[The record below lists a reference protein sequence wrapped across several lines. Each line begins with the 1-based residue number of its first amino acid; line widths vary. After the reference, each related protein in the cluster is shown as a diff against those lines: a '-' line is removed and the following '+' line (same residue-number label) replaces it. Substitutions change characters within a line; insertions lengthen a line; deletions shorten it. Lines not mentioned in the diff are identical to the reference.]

1 MAMKDLE
8 AATITN
14 TTPSNLT
21 IVDSMRDR
29 LRLFQVYNGYRS
41 FVSLVLIAIWLNPD
55 TREFVGK
62 LDQDRYLLGCGL
74 MLASSVLFYGRL
86 GRLTRRNDT
95 GIFGLMLADIVAI
108 TLIADASGGMLSG
121 FYVLYM
127 ITVAAAA
134 MLLKVRILATL
145 IAALTVLA
153 LLIDTLWLVSR
164 GAADLSLMLPAGML
178 GSLLFAASL
187 LVQMLARRL
196 ETAEAKIDEAEA
208 QVALLQQLNQQII
221 LHMETG
227 ILLVAENRQITP
239 INAAAQRLLNI
250 AGPNAH
256 YLANI
261 SPELAV
267 QFEQWREVKSHRP
280 SPFQIKRD
288 APALIAH
295 FADLDERFERK
306 ALVFI
311 DDYTPVTQF
320 AQSLKLNSLSKLT
333 ASIAHEIRNP
343 LAAIS
348 HATQLLNENEA
359 LGEGDQNLCRIVLS
373 NSQRVNEIIES
384 VMEVSRRQPPKFQSL
399 DIASWLQSFIIRYYD
414 QTMVDCKVAL
424 SAIGDKAIMVSVDPE
439 NLTRILTNLLD
450 NALRH
455 SQEKVAAAIAR
466 IDIEP
471 DTKAVQCHI
480 DVIDFGYGVPETNLT
495 RLFEPFFTTS
505 NRGSGLGLYLCKEL
519 CEINGAGLV
528 YRRSGDDESC
538 FRVSLKMESFR
549 S

>member
-1 MAMKDLE
+1 MTELD
-8 AATITN
+8 AATKISPA
-14 TTPSNLT
+14 PSSVS
-21 IVDSMRDR
+21 IVNSMRTR
-29 LRLFQVYNGYRS
+29 LRLFQIYNGYRG
-41 FVSLVLIAIWLNPD
+41 FVSLVLIAVWLSPD
-55 TREFVGK
+55 TRELVGK
-62 LDQDRYLLGCGL
+62 LDQDRYLIGCGL

-86 GRLTRRNDT
+86 GRLIRGNDT
-95 GIFGLMLADIVAI
+95 GIFGVMLADIVAT

-134 MLLKVRILATL
+134 VLLNIRILATL
-145 IAALTVLA
+145 IAALAVLA

-164 GAADLSLMLPAGML
+164 GAADISLMLPAGML
-178 GSLLFAASL
+178 GSLLFAVSL
-187 LVQMLARRL
+187 LLQMLARRL

-239 INAAAQRLLNI
+239 INAAAQRLVTM
-250 AGPNAH
+250 AGPDSL

-261 SPELAV
+261 SPELAA
-267 QFEQWREVKSHRP
+267 QFEQWCDVKSHRP

-288 APALIAH
+288 APALIAN
-295 FADLDERFERK
+295 FADLDEHFERK

-348 HATQLLNENEA
+348 HATQLLNENDA
-359 LGEGDQNLCRIVLS
+359 LGEGDQNLCRIVLN

-384 VMEVSRRQPPKFQSL
+384 VMEVSRRQPPKFQSI
-399 DIASWLQSFIIRYYD
+399 DVAAWLRNFINRYYD
-414 QTMVDCKVAL
+414 QTTVDSEITL
-424 SAIGDKAIMVSVDPE
+424 SGLTSQAIMVSVDPE

-455 SQEKVAAAIAR
+455 SQEKTSAARVR
-466 IDIEP
+466 IDLEP
-471 DTKAVQCHI
+471 DVRTAQCHI
-480 DVIDFGYGVPETNLT
+480 DVVDFGYGVPETNLT

-505 NRGSGLGLYLCKEL
+505 NTGSGLGLYLCKEL
-519 CEINGAGLV
+519 CEINGAGLL
-528 YRRSGDDESC
+528 YRRTDDDESC
-538 FRVSLKMESFR
+538 FRVSLKMESIR

>member
-1 MAMKDLE
+1 MTELE
-8 AATITN
+8 PATKISPA
-14 TTPSNLT
+14 PSNLS
-21 IVDSMRDR
+21 IVNSMRAR
-29 LRLFQVYNGYRS
+29 LRLFQVYNGYRT
-41 FVSLVLIAIWLNPD
+41 FVSLVLIAVWLSPD

-62 LDQDRYLLGCGL
+62 LDQDRYLFGCGL

-86 GRLTRRNDT
+86 GRLIRGNDT
-95 GIFGLMLADIVAI
+95 GIFGVMLADIVAT

-134 MLLKVRILATL
+134 VLLNVRILATL
-145 IAALTVLA
+145 IAALAVLA

-164 GAADLSLMLPAGML
+164 GAADISLMLPAGML
-178 GSLLFAASL
+178 GSLLFAVSL
-187 LVQMLARRL
+187 LLQILARRL

-239 INAAAQRLLNI
+239 INAAAQRLVNM
-250 AGPNAH
+250 AGPDAN

-261 SPELAV
+261 SPELAA
-267 QFEQWREVKSHRP
+267 QFEQWREAKSHRP

-288 APALIAH
+288 APVLIAN
-295 FADLDERFERK
+295 FADLDEQFERK
-306 ALVFI
+306 TLVFI
-311 DDYTPVTQF
+311 DDYTPITQF

-348 HATQLLNENEA
+348 HATQLLNENDA
-359 LGEGDQNLCRIVLS
+359 LGEGDQNLCRIVLN

-399 DIASWLQSFIIRYYD
+399 DIAAWLRSFISSYYD
-414 QTMVDCKVAL
+414 QTTLDCEITL
-424 SAIGDKAIMVSVDPE
+424 SDIADQAIMVSVDPE
-439 NLTRILTNLLD
+439 NLNRILTNLLD

-455 SQEKVAAAIAR
+455 SQGKMGTAIVR
-466 IDIEP
+466 IDLEP
-471 DTKAVQCHI
+471 DAKAVQCHI
-480 DVIDFGYGVPETNLT
+480 DVVDFGYGVPETNLT

-505 NRGSGLGLYLCKEL
+505 TTGSGLGLYLCKEL
-519 CEINGAGLV
+519 CEINGAGLL
-528 YRRSGDDESC
+528 YRRTDADESC
-538 FRVSLKMESFR
+538 FRVSLKMESIR